1 MLPAGA
7 ARGSRDKDGASD
19 LHQQH
24 SWAPRGG
31 EQGAGRKVEHK
42 NCQEKAGISL
52 RALQGLGEA
61 SKSGVA
67 KG

>member
-31 EQGAGRKVEHK
+31 EQGGGRKVEHK
-42 NCQEKAGISL
+42 NCQEKAGIWL
-52 RALQGLGEA
+52 RALQG
-61 SKSGVA
+61 
-67 KG
+67 